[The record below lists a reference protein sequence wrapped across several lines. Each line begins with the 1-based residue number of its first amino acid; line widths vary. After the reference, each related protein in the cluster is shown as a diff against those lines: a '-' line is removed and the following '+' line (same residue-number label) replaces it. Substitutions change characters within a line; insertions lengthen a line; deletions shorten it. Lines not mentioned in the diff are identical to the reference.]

1 MAEERKEEKK
11 EKEEESDMAR
21 SNSKGWRPEMELL
34 VDRAHR
40 QLRPLES
47 LFIVC
52 VVLAC
57 TTLCIYVTHK
67 HLQLVDRVAVL
78 EEREEEALRWRSRVG
93 GQLQNWADAVDEIKL
108 GMLRQQEEVAE
119 VRQMLSP
126 VGVQPATRHKRE
138 AECSC
143 MGMPGPPGP
152 LGMPGKKGMP
162 GPIGPSGPRGDKGD
176 QGEPGYRF
184 MPQRNSRRGP
194 RRTALTKIA
203 NKYGYAEV
211 IAIKGEA
218 GTQGPP
224 GPQGMPGPMGMP
236 GFDGTP
242 GPEGPKGPKGDNG
255 PRGMKGDRGLPGLD
269 GAPAHQMQ
277 SDASHRSFTFDA
289 MPGPPGPPGKP
300 GDKGEP
306 GSVTMLDKNTA
317 VQTVVGPPGP
327 KGDAG
332 PVGPAGS
339 RGRRG
344 KPGKAS
350 RQGKPGEKLCVF
362 WFCFDC
368 FPRRHARAQGRTR
381 TDGFGG
387 DEGRKGLYGQ
397 GRAAGRHGDDRS

>member
-1 MAEERKEEKK
+1 MISQPAVMGEERREEEKEKK
-11 EKEEESDMAR
+11 EEMAKT
-21 SNSKGWRPEMELL
+21 SKGWRPEMEIL

-57 TTLCIYVTHK
+57 TTLCVYVTHK
-67 HLQLVDRVAVL
+67 HLQLVDRVGVL
-78 EEREEEALRWRSRVG
+78 EAREEESMRWRSSVG
-93 GQLQNWADAVDEIKL
+93 EELQNWADAVDQMKL
-108 GMLRQQEEVAE
+108 SLLRQQEEVAE

-126 VGVQPATRHKRE
+126 VEVIGSSARHKR
-138 AECSC
+138 AADCSC

-152 LGMPGKKGMP
+152 LGMPGKKGVP
-162 GPIGPSGPRGDKGD
+162 GPLGPSGPRGDKGD

-224 GPQGMPGPMGMP
+224 GPQGLPGPMGMP
-236 GFDGTP
+236 GFDGSP
-242 GPEGPKGPKGDNG
+242 GPKGPKGDSG
-255 PRGMKGDRGLPGLD
+255 RAVKGDRGLPGLD

-327 KGDAG
+327 KGDSG
-332 PVGPAGS
+332 PEGPPGN

-350 RQGKPGEKLCVF
+350 RQGKPGEIGPVF
-362 WFCFDC
+362 
-368 FPRRHARAQGRTR
+368 
-381 TDGFGG
+381 
-387 DEGRKGLYGQ
+387 
-397 GRAAGRHGDDRS
+397 

>member
-1 MAEERKEEKK
+1 MSWGLTRQGQRPWEVREGVIAVIKQPAHMGEERTEEKGGERK
-11 EKEEESDMAR
+11 TKEEEGSQNMAK
-21 SNSKGWRPEMELL
+21 SSKGWRPEMEIL

-67 HLQLVDRVAVL
+67 HLQLVDRVVVL
-78 EEREEEALRWRSRVG
+78 EEREEEAMRWRSSVG
-93 GQLQNWADAVDEIKL
+93 EELQNWADAADQIKL
-108 GMLRQQEEVAE
+108 GLLRQQEEVSK
-119 VRQMLSP
+119 VRQMVSP
-126 VGVQPATRHKRE
+126 VGVTNSARQKRA

-162 GPIGPSGPRGDKGD
+162 GPLGPSGPRGDKGE

-218 GTQGPP
+218 GTQGAP

-242 GPEGPKGPKGDNG
+242 GPEGPKGPKGDSG
-255 PRGMKGDRGLPGLD
+255 SRGVKGDRGLPGLD

-327 KGDAG
+327 KGDSG
-332 PVGPAGS
+332 PEGPPGN

-350 RQGKPGEKLCVF
+350 RQGKPGEI
-362 WFCFDC
+362 
-368 FPRRHARAQGRTR
+368 
-381 TDGFGG
+381 
-387 DEGRKGLYGQ
+387 
-397 GRAAGRHGDDRS
+397 

>member
-1 MAEERKEEKK
+1 MISQPAVMGEERRGEKE
-11 EKEEESDMAR
+11 EKEEEEKMAK
-21 SNSKGWRPEMELL
+21 KGWRPEMEIL

-57 TTLCIYVTHK
+57 TTLCVYVTHK
-67 HLQLVDRVAVL
+67 HLQLVDRVGVL
-78 EEREEEALRWRSRVG
+78 EAREEEGMRWRSSVG
-93 GQLQNWADAVDEIKL
+93 EELQNWADAADQIKL
-108 GMLRQQEEVAE
+108 GLLRQQEEVAE

-126 VGVQPATRHKRE
+126 VTSSSSGRHKRA

-152 LGMPGKKGMP
+152 LGMPGKKGTP
-162 GPIGPSGPRGDKGD
+162 GPLGPSGPRGDKGD

-242 GPEGPKGPKGDNG
+242 GPPGPKGPKGDNG
-255 PRGMKGDRGLPGLD
+255 PRAVKGDRGLPGLD

-327 KGDAG
+327 KGDSG
-332 PVGPAGS
+332 PEGPPGN

-350 RQGKPGEKLCVF
+350 RQGKPGEI
-362 WFCFDC
+362 
-368 FPRRHARAQGRTR
+368 
-381 TDGFGG
+381 
-387 DEGRKGLYGQ
+387 
-397 GRAAGRHGDDRS
+397 

>member
-1 MAEERKEEKK
+1 MEGLTWLGGQRPWEAREGVIAVISQPAAMGEERREEKEEK
-11 EKEEESDMAR
+11 EMAK
-21 SNSKGWRPEMELL
+21 SCKGWRPEMEIL

-57 TTLCIYVTHK
+57 TTLCVYVTHK
-67 HLQLVDRVAVL
+67 HLQLVDRVGVL
-78 EEREEEALRWRSRVG
+78 EEREEEATRWRSSIG
-93 GQLQNWADAVDEIKL
+93 DELQNWAEAADQIKL
-108 GMLRQQEEVAE
+108 GLLRQQEEVAE

-126 VGVQPATRHKRE
+126 VEATSSSARHKRA

-152 LGMPGKKGMP
+152 LGMPGKKGTP
-162 GPIGPSGPRGDKGD
+162 GPLGPSGPRGDKGD

-242 GPEGPKGPKGDNG
+242 GPAGPKGPKGDSS
-255 PRGMKGDRGLPGLD
+255 RAVKGDRGLPGLD

-306 GSVTMLDKNTA
+306 GLVTMLDKNTA

-327 KGDAG
+327 QGDSG
-332 PVGPAGS
+332 PEGPPGN

-350 RQGKPGEKLCVF
+350 RQGKPGEI
-362 WFCFDC
+362 
-368 FPRRHARAQGRTR
+368 
-381 TDGFGG
+381 
-387 DEGRKGLYGQ
+387 
-397 GRAAGRHGDDRS
+397 